1 MIELTEEQRRALSET
16 GDIPPTV
23 VDPET
28 KETYVLLRADV
39 YARLRAIVDGAT
51 KRAGWDDPALDAYE
65 RYCKLS

>member
-1 MIELTEEQRRALSET
+1 MIELTEEQRRALGET
-16 GDIPPTV
+16 GDAPPTV

-28 KETYVLLRADV
+28 KDTYALLRADV